1 VRGGG
6 GGGGGG
12 KVIYCNKLRKKRG
25 GRKGTNRTGQVGLVK
40 KRLKLGEKRFE
51 LLKVYY
57 Y

>member
-1 VRGGG
+1 MRG

-12 KVIYCNKLRKKRG
+12 KVISCNKLRKKKG